1 MDLPPRMNLRV
12 GDLLPRLNYRVVHP
26 ETHTVFHPRI
36 SFTHTLVHITQK
48 NGASDTMALLAA
60 GRKGHFGLFHPTR
73 TGRLIHFMTVTV
85 RRCHD
90 TNLFMGN
97 ASVVAGF
104 ASFTCLTFD

>member
-1 MDLPPRMNLRV
+1 MNLRV

-60 GRKGHFGLFHPTR
+60 GRKGHFGPFILALTAALQ
-73 TGRLIHFMTVTV
+73 TGEKNGRSLTAELLYKPVTKSSYERV
-85 RRCHD
+85 
-90 TNLFMGN
+90 
-97 ASVVAGF
+97 
-104 ASFTCLTFD
+104 